1 MNASMQDRNT
11 LTLAE
16 AAPMIAANPKVRFF
30 LQGEPGVG
38 KTSIA
43 REISRMTGMPYVIID
58 VPNMGISDGA
68 IPIPIDATKT
78 LEYYVN
84 GRFGIHHGTPRIIVL
99 DEFTKGGDE
108 AKNTLHPLL
117 EVVDPR
123 LGDTLLPAGSIVIL
137 TGNLTSDGVGDSLKA
152 HSKMRVTVVEVSKPD
167 YEEWL
172 LWAAANDIEPIVMAW
187 VSRTP
192 DCLASYLDAG
202 QSKNPYIFNPAV
214 VGQGSVV
221 TPRTLELVSNLIKTR
236 HLYSVNA
243 LRVAM
248 VGTVG
253 EAATNSLMHFIRHH
267 ESMTPWSEI
276 MANPKTAKLP
286 DSAGAA
292 AVLIYGAL
300 ERIKTGVELE
310 AFLTYLTRES
320 RDYDA
325 EEFQV
330 IFGVSIAG
338 PGSSADKKRLA
349 FSSSAFANWA
359 ARNQD
364 LL

>member
-1 MNASMQDRNT
+1 MTSSMQERNT
-11 LTLAE
+11 VTLAE
-16 AAPMIAANPKVRFF
+16 AAPLIAANPKIRFF

-43 REISRMTGMPYVIID
+43 REVSRITSMPYVIID
-58 VPNMGISDGA
+58 VPNMSISDGA

-84 GRFGIHHGTPRIIVL
+84 GRFGMHHGTPRIIVL

-123 LGDTLLPAGSIVIL
+123 LGDTMLPAGSIVIM
-137 TGNLTSDGVGDSLKA
+137 TGNLTSDGVGDNLKA
-152 HSKMRVTVVEVSKPD
+152 HSKLRITTVEIAKPD
-167 YEEWL
+167 FEEWL

-202 QSKNPYIFNPAV
+202 QSKNPYIFNPSV

-221 TPRTLELVSNLIKTR
+221 APRTLELASNLLKTR
-236 HLYSVNA
+236 HKYSVNA
-243 LRVAM
+243 LRVALI
-248 VGTVG
+248 GTVG

-267 ESMTPWSEI
+267 ENMTPWSEI
-276 MANPKTAKLP
+276 MTNPKTAKQP
-286 DSAGAA
+286 DSAGAC

-300 ERIKTGVELE
+300 ERIKSRPELD
-310 AFLTYLTRES
+310 AFITYLSRES
-320 RDYDA
+320 KDYDS

-338 PGSSADKKRLA
+338 PGSSADKKRIA
-349 FSSSAFANWA
+349 FSSSAFADWA